1 MPTKNAPRAKR
12 REVKNIEIENAISD
26 SFNKIDFKFKN
37 RTFKLTEKQKELVS
51 IINDPEVKVVII
63 QGPAGTGKS
72 WTSVYCGLS
81 MIKDQKYEKLL
92 YVRAMVESASK
103 SMGYLPGSEAE
114 KSQPFNAVAFE
125 LINKIVEDKDIP
137 RIQKAGIIDTMPV
150 NHARG
155 HTWDNM
161 VVFVDE
167 TQQMETKEILTVMS
181 RIGENSKLILAGD
194 HMQPDIKC
202 SGFQGVYNAFNDQE
216 SIDNGIVTF
225 EFTED
230 DIVRSKILK
239 FIVKKFKTISS

>member
-1 MPTKNAPRAKR
+1 MAIKKISKEKR
-12 REVKNIEIENAISD
+12 KEARIPEIEEAIINNY
-26 SFNKIDFKFKN
+26 NKLDFKFKK
-37 RTFKLTEKQKELVS
+37 RGFKLTDKQQKLVS
-51 IINDPEVKVVII
+51 IIKDPNVKVVII

-81 MIKDQKYEKLL
+81 MIKDKQYEKLL
-92 YVRAMVESASK
+92 YVRAMVESASR

-114 KSQPFNAVAFE
+114 KSQPFNAVAYE
-125 LINKIVEDKDIP
+125 LINKIVEESDLPKIK
-137 RIQKAGIIDTMPV
+137 KAGIVDTMPV

-161 VVFVDE
+161 FVLVDE

-194 HMQPDIKC
+194 RMQPDIKF
-202 SGFQGVYNAFNDQE
+202 SGFEGVYNIFNDQE

-225 EFTED
+225 EFDES
-230 DIVRSKILK
+230 DIVRSEILK
-239 FIVKKFKTISS
+239 FIVKKFKNLQ

>member
-1 MPTKNAPRAKR
+1 MAVKNAPKGKR
-12 REVKNIEIENAISD
+12 REVKLLEIENAIAD
-26 SFNKIDFKFKN
+26 SYNKIDFKFKN
-37 RTFKLTEKQKELVS
+37 RAFKLTDKQKQLVS
-51 IINDPEVKVVII
+51 IINDPDVKVVII

-81 MIKDQKYEKLL
+81 MIKDQKYDKLL

-125 LINKIVEDKDIP
+125 LINKIVEDRDLPK
-137 RIQKAGIIDTMPV
+137 IQKAGIVDTMPV

-161 VVFVDE
+161 FVFVDE
-167 TQQMETKEILTVMS
+167 TQQMEVKEILTVMS

-194 HMQPDIKC
+194 HMQPDISK
-202 SGFQGVYNAFNDQE
+202 SGFQAVYNAFNDQE
-216 SIDNGIVTF
+216 SIDNGVVTF
-225 EFTED
+225 EFDES
-230 DIVRSKILK
+230 DIVRSEILK
-239 FIVKKFKTISS
+239 FIVKKFKTIS